1 MKPEPLSSVRRRSG
15 ALHLMAC
22 LAVCT
27 GLVLVVPPPAAA
39 QMVMNGVEHLPFDRP
54 ESWALKYFTSASLLS
69 GLETPRTQKPG
80 AVSIGLEVGW
90 LPPLTDAQQLVGYTG
105 TEAQDL
111 NKAPFFLR
119 PRVAIALPAR
129 LSLIVA
135 IVPPVQM
142 FGIKPKLLAVAIERP
157 IYETPSWA
165 VGLRAYGQVG
175 TVQGSYT
182 CPETALAFE
191 PGSAGNLEGCQAAS
205 SDTATLRYM
214 GGEASVAYR
223 PDVPHRLSPH
233 AAVGLTYMNVEFQVD
248 ALTFGMIDHTR
259 YLSHGVTASVS
270 GGVSY
275 RLTTRLSLGVDVFY
289 SPLSVSRSPGAP
301 AQNDGLFN
309 VRGLVTYRL
318 H

>member
-1 MKPEPLSSVRRRSG
+1 MKPELPSSVCRRIG
-15 ALHLMAC
+15 ALRLRAC
-22 LAVCT
+22 LTACAA
-27 GLVLVVPPPAAA
+27 GMLVVPSPALA
-39 QMVMNGVEHLPFDRP
+39 QMVMNGVEHLSFDRP

-69 GLETPRTQKPG
+69 GLETPRTVKPG
-80 AVSIGLEVGW
+80 ALSIGLEIGS
-90 LPPLTDAQQLVGYTG
+90 LPPLTDAQQLVGYNG

-119 PRVAIALPAR
+119 PRVEIGLPAR

-135 IVPPVQM
+135 VVPPVRM
-142 FGIKPKLLAVAIERP
+142 FGIKPKMLALALQRP

-182 CPETALAFE
+182 CPESALAFE
-191 PGSAGNLEGCQAAS
+191 PGTPGNVDGCQAAS
-205 SDTATLRYM
+205 SDTASLRYA
-214 GGEASVAYR
+214 GGEVSVAYG
-223 PDVPHRLSPH
+223 PDAPHRFSPH
-233 AAVGLTYMNVEFQVD
+233 AAIGITYMDVAFQVG

-259 YLSHGVTASVS
+259 YFSHGVTASLS

-275 RLTTRLSLGVDVFY
+275 RLTARLSLGMDVFY
-289 SPLSVSRSPGAP
+289 TPLSVRRGLGAP
-301 AQNDGLFN
+301 VQNDGLFN
-309 VRGLVTYRL
+309 VRGLVSYRL